1 MKGKAMS
8 MVKVIEVIA
17 QSDKSFDAAAQ
28 AAVTEAAK
36 TVRDIK
42 QVFIKDMNAKVENGK
57 ITQFRVTAKISF
69 LLSE

>member
-1 MKGKAMS
+1 MS

-36 TVRDIK
+36 TIRDIQ
-42 QVFIKDMNAKVENGK
+42 QVYVKDMNAKVENGK

-69 LLSE
+69 LLSD

>member
-1 MKGKAMS
+1 MS

-17 QSDKSFDAAAQ
+17 QSNESFDAAAQ

-36 TVRDIK
+36 TVRDIN

-69 LLSE
+69 LLAE

>member
-1 MKGKAMS
+1 MS

-42 QVFIKDMNAKVENGK
+42 QVFIKDMNGKVENGK
-57 ITQFRVTAKISF
+57 ITQYRVTAKISF

>member
-1 MKGKAMS
+1 MS

>member
-1 MKGKAMS
+1 MS
-8 MVKVIEVIA
+8 MVKIIEVSA

-42 QVFIKDMNAKVENGK
+42 EIYIKHMNALVENGK
-57 ITQFRVTAKISF
+57 ITQYRVTAKISF